1 MTIRHPTGCL
11 FSLESEFLV
20 RDLNDYVNP
29 EIAALMRPEPA
40 GAHSDGVPELIRT
53 FRQKPI
59 HTYSDL
65 GLKEWETI
73 FTASL
78 RIADRQQDINAG
90 RMFNRELQKLREHI
104 ARRETVMACA

>member
-1 MTIRHPTGCL
+1 M
-11 FSLESEFLV
+11 
-20 RDLNDYVNP
+20 RDLNAYVNP
-29 EIAALMRPEPA
+29 EIATLMQHTSPGEY
-40 GAHSDGVPELIRT
+40 SDGVPELIRV

-59 HTYSDL
+59 HAYSDL

-90 RMFNRELQKLREHI
+90 RMFNRELLKVRDHI
-104 ARRETVMACA
+104 ARRETVMDCA